1 MAYLSLSRENTL
13 CVLLVSR
20 NLLKKKTYLQPEE
33 TVVISQRQRWFSRE
47 MTSIERA
54 QKFHTDEV
62 SLSRSG
68 QCFWLV
74 EVNFLRGTTNQ
85 KWHVISM
92 AFLPSFLRHHFAGK
106 PVVVTRNVGCFFR
119 VTSLVISFQIL
130 KTLCTETE
138 VGECSRGFRGSLA
151 RDRRRLV
158 SFLAGCAFFTPRV
171 RTKWWI
177 DKTRIFQDW

>member
-1 MAYLSLSRENTL
+1 MSSMNKKILRCPLWHCSLFMAYLSLSRENTL

-85 KWHVISM
+85 KYYPDLASDTSSVWR
-92 AFLPSFLRHHFAGK
+92 FCRHF
-106 PVVVTRNVGCFFR
+106 
-119 VTSLVISFQIL
+119 SDII
-130 KTLCTETE
+130 
-138 VGECSRGFRGSLA
+138 SRGNQ
-151 RDRRRLV
+151 
-158 SFLAGCAFFTPRV
+158 
-171 RTKWWI
+171 WWW
-177 DKTRIFQDW
+177 REMSAVFSG